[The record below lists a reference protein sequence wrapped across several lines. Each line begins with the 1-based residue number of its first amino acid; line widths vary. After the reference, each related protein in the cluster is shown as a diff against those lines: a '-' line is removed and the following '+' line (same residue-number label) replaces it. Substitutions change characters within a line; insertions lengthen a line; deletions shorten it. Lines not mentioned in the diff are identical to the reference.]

1 MKPLTVNLP
10 SEFVKEIDQARER
23 LPGVRSRSA
32 MIHLLAVMGLR
43 FLNEQGTALSVL
55 LQPAEAQ
62 VGE

>member
-10 SEFVKEIDQARER
+10 TDFIQEIDQARER

-43 FLNEQGTALSVL
+43 SLEERGTSISLL
-55 LQPAEAQ
+55 LQPAEVQPA
-62 VGE
+62 E